1 MVMEL
6 SPRISELAAQLLYYR
21 AAAAWGSGETFEVP
35 NGAGEWVDLTKLFEQ
50 YTMLKILKGENRGN
64 SKNSE

>member
-6 SPRISELAAQLLYYR
+6 SPTIHESAAELLYYR
-21 AAAAWGSGETFEVP
+21 AASAWGSGETFEVP
-35 NGAGEWVDLTKLFEQ
+35 NGAGKWIDLTKLFEQ

-64 SKNSE
+64 RKNSK